1 MDWKCD
7 LRGKVS
13 ALKAQSPEFK
23 PQSHQMEKK
32 PKKTKHGSVCS
43 CSHSRDDQLSVD

>member
-32 PKKTKHGSVCS
+32 TQENKTWICLFLFS
-43 CSHSRDDQLSVD
+43 L